1 MLDHRKMQ
9 KTAPT
14 YATSAAIGSCPDD
27 EELSAYIDGNVDK
40 AERERITAHLATC
53 EDCYARFVDT
63 AHFLLDSSPLMP
75 EDLDLDKRLVEFPV
89 DRGRLVAQWGSVAA
103 LLMIGAGTGVYF
115 LKSPPSLPTGS
126 MTASIPP
133 SSDARQFWLGPTTR
147 GGGEGGDEQEA
158 RPPDETAARLGVQL
172 VNLQVGLRAGKVG
185 ESQDVIAR
193 ILGLLKGQLFTDDLQ
208 KGYTAITVALANGK
222 SPAEILAEAT
232 QLARETREAVD
243 PTSLDLGQW
252 VEAGRLAALAQN
264 PSFFQQSE
272 TRSFLRRL
280 LWRDRLGIEKEF
292 KLDPP
297 TREALQ
303 KISDVLS
310 KGDLQAPDYAEI
322 RRQTEKILE
331 IHYPEA

>member
-9 KTAPT
+9 KAAPA
-14 YATSAAIGSCPDD
+14 YAIPAAIGPCPDD

-63 AHFLLDSSPLMP
+63 VHFLFDSSPLTT
-75 EDLDLDKRLVEFPV
+75 EDLEIDERLVEFPA
-89 DRGRLVAQWGSVAA
+89 DRGRLIARWGSVAA

-115 LKSPPSLPTGS
+115 LKAPPALSTGD
-126 MTASIPP
+126 MTASIP
-133 SSDARQFWLGPTTR
+133 DQTETQDLWFGPRLR
-147 GGGEGGDEQEA
+147 GNGEGEEIKIDEA
-158 RPPDETAARLGVQL
+158 SFRLGVQF
-172 VNLQVGLRAGKVG
+172 VNLQMSLRAKNLDH
-185 ESQDVIAR
+185 SSDAIAF
-193 ILGLLKGQLFTDDLQ
+193 IYNLLKSGYISADLQ
-208 KGYTAITVALANGK
+208 EDYAKLKADLLDGKKAPADALSEALA
-222 SPAEILAEAT
+222 LA
-232 QLARETREAVD
+232 QQARDSYD

-280 LWRDRLGIEKEF
+280 LWRDRLGVEKEF

-297 TREALQ
+297 TREALE

-310 KGDLQAPDYAEI
+310 KGDLKAPDYVEI

-331 IHYPEA
+331 IHYPEG